1 VHITFT
7 TPMSGLAPLTDFELA
22 PLEGPAGLYTLRS
35 IEQPSTRLFVLDP
48 RIYVPGY
55 EPDLPGSADST
66 RILVVVTPRSGG
78 PTVNL
83 LAPIVIDTESL
94 TARQVV
100 LADDIDRVRTPLAS
114 VMPVA

>member
-1 VHITFT
+1 
-7 TPMSGLAPLTDFELA
+7 
-22 PLEGPAGLYTLRS
+22 
-35 IEQPSTRLFVLDP
+35 
-48 RIYVPGY
+48 
-55 EPDLPGSADST
+55 
-66 RILVVVTPRSGG
+66 VVTPRSGG